1 MFGIDTSHHNSVIN
15 WAEVAKDPQG
25 VGFAYLKATEG
36 QNYIDPML
44 FTNSKGAANAGLKI
58 GFYHFATLNTDN
70 VVPDAKSEA
79 AFFMAT
85 IAKCPKTE
93 LPLVL
98 DIETNK
104 AGLDK
109 EEVLVWINTFFGE
122 LEKAGFKDPV
132 LYSYTPFLNSNLPPK
147 HGLGNRRL
155 WLAAYV
161 NKQFPQLPIGWKD
174 YWLWQYSA
182 KGSISGITTPV
193 DLNKSNQSIV

>member
-1 MFGIDTSHHNSVIN
+1 MFGVDTSHHNGVID
-15 WAEVAKDPQG
+15 WVSVAKDPQG

-36 QNYIDPML
+36 QNYVDPML
-44 FTNSKGAANAGLKI
+44 FTNAKNAANAGLKI

-70 VVPDAKSEA
+70 VVADAKAEA

-85 IAKCPKTE
+85 ISKCPKTE

-109 EEVLVWINTFFGE
+109 EEVLVWINTFLAE

-161 NKQFPQLPIGWKD
+161 NKQFPQLPTGWKD

-182 KGSISGITTPV
+182 KGQISGIKTPV
-193 DLNKSNQSIV
+193 DLNKSPQSIA

>member
-1 MFGIDTSHHNSVIN
+1 MFGIDTSHHNDVID
-15 WAEVAKDPQG
+15 WKAVAKDPQG
-25 VGFAYLKATEG
+25 VSFAYLKATEG
-36 QNYIDPML
+36 TGYIDPK
-44 FTNSKGAANAGLKI
+44 FYTNAQNAANAGLKI

-70 VVPDAKSEA
+70 VVPDAKAEA
-79 AFFMAT
+79 AFFMAS
-85 IAKCPKTE
+85 IAKAPKTE

-109 EEVLVWINTFFGE
+109 EEVLVWINTFFAE

-161 NKQFPQLPIGWKD
+161 NKQVPLLPNGWKD
-174 YWLWQYSA
+174 YWLWQYTA
-182 KGSISGITTPV
+182 KGTIPGIKTTV
-193 DLNKSNQSIV
+193 DLNKSQQSIL

>member
-70 VVPDAKSEA
+70 VVPDAKAEA

-104 AGLDK
+104 SGLDK

-161 NKQFPQLPIGWKD
+161 NKQVPLLPNGWKD
-174 YWLWQYSA
+174 HWLWQYSA